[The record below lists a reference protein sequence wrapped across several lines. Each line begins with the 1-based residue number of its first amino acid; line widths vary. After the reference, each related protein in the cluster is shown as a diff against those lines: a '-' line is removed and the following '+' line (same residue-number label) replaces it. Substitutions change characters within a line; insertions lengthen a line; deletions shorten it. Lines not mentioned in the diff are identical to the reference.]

1 MHILLLGATG
11 RVGTSVIEYALA
23 ANLRV
28 TAVARNRAKI
38 QRTDPHLTV
47 IEGDI
52 YKPEELMKQLPQPVD
67 AIMNVVGGDVF
78 KPSTV
83 VTDSARS
90 ALTIAQQLGITRYL
104 GITGVAEME
113 SCSLLGNITTAVIRR
128 SPIRYAAIDHDG
140 AIALVRSS
148 NTDWVLA
155 GCPYIRDGQHTQ
167 KYKIAPDCFPGG
179 FKIISPQDVAD
190 FLVKEAHE
198 QRFHK
203 QVIGIWN

>member
-11 RVGTSVIEYALA
+11 RVGTNVIEYALA
-23 ANLRV
+23 ANLHV

-38 QRTDPHLTV
+38 QRTDAHLTV

-52 YKPEELMKQLPQPVD
+52 YKPMELITQLQQPID

-90 ALTIAQQLGITRYL
+90 ALTIAQQLGIARYL
-104 GITGVAEME
+104 GITGIAEME
-113 SCSLLGNITTAVIRR
+113 NCGLLGNITTAVIRR
-128 SPIRYAAIDHDG
+128 SPIRHAAIDHDG
-140 AIALVRSS
+140 AIELVRTS

-167 KYKIAPDCFPGG
+167 QYKIAPDCFPGG

-190 FLVKEAHE
+190 FLVKEASE

>member
-23 ANLRV
+23 ANLHV

-47 IEGDI
+47 LEGDI
-52 YKPEELMKQLPQPVD
+52 CKPEELITQLRQPID
-67 AIMNVVGGDVF
+67 AIMNVAGGDVF

-90 ALTIAQQLGITRYL
+90 ALTIAQKLSITRYL

-113 SCSLLGNITTAVIRR
+113 SYGLLGNITTAVIRR
-128 SPIRYAAIDHDG
+128 SPIRHAVTDHDG
-140 AIALVRSS
+140 AIALVCSS
-148 NTDWVLA
+148 GTDWVLA
-155 GCPYIRDGQHTQ
+155 GCPYIRDGLRTQ
-167 KYKIAPDCFPGG
+167 KYNVVPDCFPGG

-190 FLVKEAHE
+190 FLVKEARE